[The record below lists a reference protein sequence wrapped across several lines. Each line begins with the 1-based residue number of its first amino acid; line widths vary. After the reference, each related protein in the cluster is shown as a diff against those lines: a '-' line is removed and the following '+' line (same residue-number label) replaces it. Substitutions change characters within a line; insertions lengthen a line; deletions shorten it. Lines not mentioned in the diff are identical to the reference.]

1 MEEIRDCELIDFVR
15 GYRKPQQRY
24 EEYGVF
30 TQALMGQF
38 YGRLSAKDIPE
49 IITRMLRL
57 KLLYRQKN
65 GFIKFMV

>member
-1 MEEIRDCELIDFVR
+1 MIEDYELIDFVR
-15 GYRKPQQRY
+15 GYRKPQQMY

-38 YGRLSAKDIPE
+38 YGRISAKDIPE
-49 IITRMLRL
+49 LITRMLRL

-65 GFIKFMV
+65 GYLKFEV